1 MKRYFL
7 LIILVCAISISAQ
20 TVEEMYSAFEQVPD
34 TARTKTWWFHGENI
48 TTREG
53 ITADLEAFKVAGLQG
68 VVYYDQQ
75 HGPGAEGALK
85 AMSPEWWQMLKFAGQ
100 EAMRLGLSFDINIS
114 NGYVCGGPWITP
126 ELSMQIVRSS
136 EVIIKGGEH
145 FKGKLPEA
153 DKRELEDI
161 AVLAFPILK
170 ADHQTIKCLPDG
182 YTAEKSMTI
191 PLASFKEPF
200 TARSLSYNMEG
211 WSKGAQSIVNIP
223 CDPQENFCGDRF
235 TWQPPIGELEVSDDS
250 IHWRKATTIHSIYRT
265 NSKRPNYTISFPAAT
280 GRYFRLNLHDWT
292 PSSPGWLTI
301 NNEWKHVSDTSVK
314 PLKLKSF
321 ELSSIAKIDRW
332 EERAAYFTE
341 YIRPSETPAFNNSEI
356 IDPAKMLDLSRFVN
370 TQKELVWTAPK
381 GSDWKVIRFVNC
393 ATGGASKHGRKNLLG
408 PECDKLSAKGAEVH
422 WLHYTKPILDTLR
435 AAGVKVGSVCMDSHE
450 AGSQNW
456 THDFPEMFLKDH
468 GYDIRPWLPAMEGYV
483 VESVEKTEQ
492 FLQDIRRTIADGICH
507 RYFATIQ
514 KLCREEGVLLT
525 AQAMG
530 NGQSAC
536 SDNLMAKGFVD
547 RPQGEFWTRQHHG
560 SYDTREAASAAHLY
574 GKAIASAEAFTDFD
588 YTHTLA
594 SVKDEI
600 DMETAMQV
608 NEFVICATEYQPW
621 TDPTRI
627 NTGYNRDYA
636 FNRANPLLPFAR
648 PFFDYQARNHF
659 MMRQGRPVVDI
670 LVYAGDQAPM
680 KMLAHRLPVIPE
692 GYDFDV
698 CTTDALE
705 RAVCL
710 KDGKLL
716 SKGGCE
722 YRILAIEKSAVLR
735 PGTESLIAKWKAQ
748 GLSVYDNRTQPDDAM
763 QQILFKAGIQ
773 PDVVIKSRRSALDR
787 VFTTHRRTLD
797 ADIYFFV
804 NHSEEHAFNDEII
817 LRTPY
822 AAAEWW
828 NALSGSRTKLTAEKT
843 SEGYLRLRLT
853 LKPSEAGFVVA
864 SHPSESAIPVYETSI
879 TEDVQPITIPWT
891 LTFDTTF
898 GGPEKPIVINE
909 LFDLSTSDD
918 PNIRYFSGLVT
929 YDNIL
934 KLKTKPSGKLLIR
947 IPGLQ
952 GVARVLVN
960 GKEAGYIWCSP
971 WEADITPL
979 VKKGKNTLKI
989 EVRTPFANA
998 LIGNAA
1004 KPESE
1009 RKIWTYTQLYK
1020 PTAKLQPTGIVGEVL
1035 LVNTIFAPN
1044 LKTN

>member
-20 TVEEMYSAFEQVPD
+20 T
-34 TARTKTWWFHGENI
+34 
-48 TTREG
+48 
-53 ITADLEAFKVAGLQG
+53 
-68 VVYYDQQ
+68 
-75 HGPGAEGALK
+75 
-85 AMSPEWWQMLKFAGQ
+85 
-100 EAMRLGLSFDINIS
+100 
-114 NGYVCGGPWITP
+114 
-126 ELSMQIVRSS
+126 
-136 EVIIKGGEH
+136 
-145 FKGKLPEA
+145 
-153 DKRELEDI
+153 
-161 AVLAFPILK
+161 
-170 ADHQTIKCLPDG
+170 
-182 YTAEKSMTI
+182 
-191 PLASFKEPF
+191 
-200 TARSLSYNMEG
+200 
-211 WSKGAQSIVNIP
+211 
-223 CDPQENFCGDRF
+223 
-235 TWQPPIGELEVSDDS
+235 
-250 IHWRKATTIHSIYRT
+250 
-265 NSKRPNYTISFPAAT
+265 
-280 GRYFRLNLHDWT
+280 
-292 PSSPGWLTI
+292 
-301 NNEWKHVSDTSVK
+301 
-314 PLKLKSF
+314 
-321 ELSSIAKIDRW
+321 
-332 EERAAYFTE
+332 
-341 YIRPSETPAFNNSEI
+341 
-356 IDPAKMLDLSRFVN
+356 
-370 TQKELVWTAPK
+370 
-381 GSDWKVIRFVNC
+381 
-393 ATGGASKHGRKNLLG
+393 
-408 PECDKLSAKGAEVH
+408 
-422 WLHYTKPILDTLR
+422 
-435 AAGVKVGSVCMDSHE
+435 
-450 AGSQNW
+450 
-456 THDFPEMFLKDH
+456 
-468 GYDIRPWLPAMEGYV
+468 
-483 VESVEKTEQ
+483 
-492 FLQDIRRTIADGICH
+492 
-507 RYFATIQ
+507 
-514 KLCREEGVLLT
+514 
-525 AQAMG
+525 
-530 NGQSAC
+530 
-536 SDNLMAKGFVD
+536 
-547 RPQGEFWTRQHHG
+547 
-560 SYDTREAASAAHLY
+560 
-574 GKAIASAEAFTDFD
+574 
-588 YTHTLA
+588 
-594 SVKDEI
+594 
-600 DMETAMQV
+600 
-608 NEFVICATEYQPW
+608 
-621 TDPTRI
+621 
-627 NTGYNRDYA
+627 
-636 FNRANPLLPFAR
+636 
-648 PFFDYQARNHF
+648 
-659 MMRQGRPVVDI
+659 
-670 LVYAGDQAPM
+670 
-680 KMLAHRLPVIPE
+680 
-692 GYDFDV
+692 
-698 CTTDALE
+698 
-705 RAVCL
+705 
-710 KDGKLL
+710 DGKFL

-864 SHPSESAIPVYETSI
+864 SHPSESSIPVYETSI